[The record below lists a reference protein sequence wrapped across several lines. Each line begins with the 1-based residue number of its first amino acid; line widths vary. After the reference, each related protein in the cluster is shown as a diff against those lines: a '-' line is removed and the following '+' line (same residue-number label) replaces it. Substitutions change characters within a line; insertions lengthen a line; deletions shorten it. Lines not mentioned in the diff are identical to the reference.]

1 MKKLAL
7 VIFLFTISCSNN
19 KVVNN
24 HGFTGLENKSNKI
37 IISKTNK
44 NDILTN
50 VGRPST
56 VSLFDENIWFYIE
69 RAKVTQSFIKLG
81 KSKIKENNILEI
93 KFNTYGIVVSKKFY
107 QIDNMNDLKSTKA
120 VTEKS
125 YDNNVFLGKLL
136 KSVIQKANA
145 PKSKSRKKK

>member
-1 MKKLAL
+1 
-7 VIFLFTISCSNN
+7 
-19 KVVNN
+19 
-24 HGFTGLENKSNKI
+24 
-37 IISKTNK
+37 
-44 NDILTN
+44 
-50 VGRPST
+50 
-56 VSLFDENIWFYIE
+56 
-69 RAKVTQSFIKLG
+69 
-81 KSKIKENNILEI
+81 
-93 KFNTYGIVVSKKFY
+93 VVSKKFY